1 MIINIRRS
9 IIFLLFVLG
18 VICLPRTF
26 GQRFPQ
32 YLPSDGDSI
41 LTLKHGVGAT
51 YYMKGRKM
59 NLPIMEWFMQD
70 HPAAKKE
77 ISGAIVADQLSVVGY
92 TVGSIFTITGLL
104 VYEPNKHLGQD
115 LMMMGGISLGVGIL
129 FQVVS
134 GKYKKRAVER
144 YNEGLRKSKSAVI
157 KGMSFRLDF
166 SGEGTQLVIG
176 F

>member
-1 MIINIRRS
+1 MIINIRRTVL
-9 IIFLLFVLG
+9 LLFVLG
-18 VICLPRTF
+18 VFCLPRTF
-26 GQRFPQ
+26 GQRLPQ
-32 YLPSDGDSI
+32 YLSSSGDSI
-41 LTLKHGVGAT
+41 LTLRHGVGAT

-92 TVGSIFTITGLL
+92 TVGSIFTVTGLL

-129 FQVVS
+129 FQIVS
-134 GKYKKRAVER
+134 GKYKKRAVDR
-144 YNEGLRKSKSAVI
+144 YNESFRKNKPAVL

-166 SGEGTQLVIG
+166 NGEGTQLVIG

>member
-1 MIINIRRS
+1 MIITIRRS

-18 VICLPRTF
+18 VVCLPRTF
-26 GQRFPQ
+26 GQQFPQ
-32 YLPSDGDSI
+32 HLSNGGDSI
-41 LTLKHGVGAT
+41 LTLRHGVGAT

-77 ISGAIVADQLSVVGY
+77 ISGAIVADQFSVVGY

-115 LMMMGGISLGVGIL
+115 LMMMGGISLGAGIL
-129 FQVVS
+129 FQIVS

-144 YNEGLRKSKSAVI
+144 YNESIRKSKSSLL
-157 KGMSFRLDF
+157 KGMSFRFDVN
-166 SGEGTQLVIG
+166 GEGTQIVIG

>member
-1 MIINIRRS
+1 
-9 IIFLLFVLG
+9 
-18 VICLPRTF
+18 
-26 GQRFPQ
+26 
-32 YLPSDGDSI
+32 
-41 LTLKHGVGAT
+41 
-51 YYMKGRKM
+51 
-59 NLPIMEWFMQD
+59 MQD